1 VVSVSPNGRWIALSS
16 AELTFLVRSDGTGL
30 RAIQAT
36 GAAWSPTTAALA
48 LVSGHGLSVW
58 TPAGGVTGAYT
69 AAGLLS
75 EPTWSPDGKR
85 ILLVDSGL

>member
-1 VVSVSPNGRWIALSS
+1 
-16 AELTFLVRSDGTGL
+16 LTFLVRSDGTGL

-36 GAAWSPTTAALA
+36 GAAWSPKTTALA

-58 TPAGGVTGAYT
+58 TPAGGMTGVY
-69 AAGLLS
+69 AASGLLS

-85 ILLVDSGL
+85 ILIVDSGL